1 MTIHWLMFHMYHI
14 PCARACVRVRA
25 RTYLFI
31 YLIIIVKLCKVLYR
45 SACNLQTIRTCI
57 LYEK

>member
-1 MTIHWLMFHMYHI
+1 MTYTLAHVPYVSYSV
-14 PCARACVRVRA
+14 CARVRA
-25 RTYLFI
+25 CACAYLFI